1 MMHKV
6 LSMAME
12 ELGKDDTKRHIREHL
27 VHPMIKL
34 AYEQALPYLLAI
46 MTVIIAILLVSL
58 LSLAL
63 SSMFYF
69 RRTNL
74 R

>member
-34 AYEQALPYLLAI
+34 AYEQALPYILAI

-63 SSMFYF
+63 SGMLYF
-69 RRTNL
+69 KR
-74 R
+74 